1 MKKQFAIIL
10 FTAML
15 MLAGGV
21 YKAEAHGLWG
31 PYGHCRVWVAPRP
44 YMYMA
49 PRPYVYIAP
58 CPRVYVAP
66 RPYIYGP
73 RYRGYYG
80 PRYRGWRRW

>member
-44 YMYMA
+44 YVYVA

-58 CPRVYVAP
+58 RPYFYAPRPYVYVAP
-66 RPYIYGP
+66 RPYYH
-73 RYRGYYG
+73 
-80 PRYRGWRRW
+80 RWHRW